1 MVSNPLQADKEPIP
15 KAIWA
20 LGALFFLGVWALR
33 LATLHPAFHPDDSPE
48 ITAAMTGLGIAH
60 PPGYPLPTLLG
71 RIADLLLPG
80 APAFA
85 SNCLA
90 ALGSVLSLILALILA
105 RRLTPKEARA
115 WLLPAALGLA
125 LMPQLW
131 FQGQSSKG
139 GLYTLNLALTLGAML
154 CLLDGRALALGW
166 FLCGLGLAGHY
177 MSFVLFLPVLAY
189 ASWQARPGLRA
200 QAELWAWMLP
210 GLALYL
216 YLPIR
221 AGFHPAMN
229 WGDPSSFARL
239 KAVLLRQMYSG
250 AESGQDLNN
259 AAHLGGHFLTLWVQ
273 QWHWAG
279 LALAALGIAPLWRS
293 GRPAR
298 LLLLGLAL
306 HLGVVLAYNH
316 PPQNA
321 PWVINAFFLPTFT
334 LGAVLILQ
342 GCARIEAW
350 LPEQGRRLWFGGV
363 VAGLVLIAPARFRAN
378 DFHQDYLLHDYAH
391 DLLLAPI
398 HGSVMLAAGGDDAF
412 PVWYLQQVQ
421 GRRRD
426 LTLVDVPLVGSWYL
440 DQLRPRIPDWNPAW
454 MTKDQVTQG
463 LLGGIQEPLYYSSH
477 NPGDRGI
484 PLGLVSL
491 VPPQNTRF
499 NLSVQGLLGPWQATR
514 LRWASDRR
522 TPSDGNREELLAYYP
537 DSAAALAQFGRQQGV
552 APLAQAG
559 EQLQARLRGA
569 IAP

>member
-1 MVSNPLQADKEPIP
+1 MLTKSLQADKERFP
-15 KAIWA
+15 KALWA

-33 LATLHPAFHPDDSPE
+33 LATLHPAYHPDDSPE
-48 ITAAMTGLGIAH
+48 ISAAMAELGVAH
-60 PPGYPLPTLLG
+60 PPGYPLPTLVGHLAI
-71 RIADLLLPG
+71 RVLPG

-90 ALGSVLSLILALILA
+90 ALGSVLSLILALLLA
-105 RRLTPKEARA
+105 SRLIPAAKRH
-115 WLLPAALGLA
+115 WLLPAALGLT

-154 CLLDGRALALGW
+154 CLLDARALVLGW

-177 MSFVLFLPVLAY
+177 MSFVLFLPVLGY
-189 ASWQARPGLRA
+189 ASWQARPSLKA
-200 QAELWAWMLP
+200 QGRLWLWMLP

-229 WGDPSSFARL
+229 WGDPSSLARL

-250 AESGQDLNN
+250 AESGQDLGN
-259 AAHLGGHFLTLWVQ
+259 AAHLGRHFLTLWLE
-273 QWHWAG
+273 QWQWLG
-279 LALAALGIAPLWRS
+279 LALAGLGIAPLWRS
-293 GRPAR
+293 GRPGR

-316 PPQNA
+316 PPRDA

-334 LGAVLILQ
+334 LGAVLMAQ
-342 GCARIEAW
+342 GCARVEAW
-350 LPEQGRRLWFGGV
+350 LPDHSRRVWFGGI
-363 VAGLVLIAPARFRAN
+363 VALLILIAPSRFRAN
-378 DFHQDYLLHDYAH
+378 DFSQDYLLHDYAH
-391 DLLLAPI
+391 DLLLTPI
-398 HGSVMLAAGGDDAF
+398 HGSVMLAAGGNDAF
-412 PVWYLQQVQ
+412 PVWYLQQVLGQ
-421 GRRRD
+421 RRD
-426 LTLVDVPLVGSWYL
+426 LTLVDVPLIGSWYL
-440 DQLRPRIPDWNPAW
+440 EQLRPRIPDWDPAW
-454 MTKDQVTQG
+454 VTKDQVTQG
-463 LLGGIQEPLYYSSH
+463 LLAGIQEPLYYSSH

-491 VPPQNTRF
+491 VPPRNVRF
-499 NLSVQGLLGPWQATR
+499 NLSVQGLWGPWQATR
-514 LRWASDRR
+514 LRWVSDRR
-522 TPSDGNREELLAYYP
+522 TPMDGNREELLAYYP

-559 EQLQARLRGA
+559 EQLRARLRRA